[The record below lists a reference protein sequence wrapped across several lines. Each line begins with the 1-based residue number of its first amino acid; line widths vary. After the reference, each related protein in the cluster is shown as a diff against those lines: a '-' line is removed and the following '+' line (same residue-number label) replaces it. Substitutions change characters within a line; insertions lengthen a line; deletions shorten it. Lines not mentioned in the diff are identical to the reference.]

1 MRIGLVGAMV
11 VMLSALGTGV
21 ELRAQQ
27 SATITVR
34 VLDGKTGTQADA
46 SNVLI
51 QFDHHHET
59 AGDWQHQNDDGSVE
73 VRVPPGAK
81 VMTVH
86 ATYQNAMEYYINCDV
101 AKQKNSSAESW
112 YPIAD
117 ILNAGIVMPNDCV
130 KQKDTEKIKID
141 PQKGVFVVYVRQRNW
156 REQN

>member
-1 MRIGLVGAMV
+1 MRIGLIGALV
-11 VMLSALGTGV
+11 VMLGALGAGA

-34 VLDGKTGTQADA
+34 ILDGKSGTQADA

-59 AGDWQHQNDDGSVE
+59 TGDWQHQNDDGSIE

-81 VMTVH
+81 VISVH

-101 AKQKNSSAESW
+101 AKQKNSSVESW

-130 KQKDTEKIKID
+130 KQKDAAKIKID
-141 PQKGVFVVYVRQRNW
+141 PQKGVFVVYVRQHNW
-156 REQN
+156 REQD